1 MILKLNIK
9 ELVGVTSPATPSF
22 NANDA
27 YADDLTM
34 SLRVG
39 NLLVYF
45 GLIRNFTYTYDA
57 ASFIQYVTTN
67 KGQNL
72 KLTSAALTSADG
84 VCTIELVIP
93 QLEMQDYVNLTLT
106 IQNLNAP
113 DPAFEWKNFLMR
125 DVKIFGYDF
134 EFDAIITKK
143 LTADA
148 THPLWYPVA
157 TIIDEPFS
165 DRIWIYKNNNFENFK
180 QYTVDDIEYTD
191 ADTNITL
198 VNSENEVTITYE
210 KNNGGFPPS
219 VTTREDIVD
228 HDLKVYYPT
237 FENSIDS
244 SANLDNFVSISGN
257 KIYTTVNFTS
267 VSIFK
272 QDTVE
277 VFPCKFTLVTQTV
290 NNGEESNTQL
300 IEKSPSDAS
309 LIEEVIY
316 EIQGEVTELD
326 ITINCTLDIL
336 GEEQL
341 ITSGDIEAGEYYVFG
356 YDDLTVDL
364 GDVDIDSQVIRN
376 GRVYIKTLNGGT
388 PLWDNGVILIKPL
401 LEADLEDYKS
411 YKIVDIVSDS
421 DYSIDEFIDGSFPVQ
436 GTNLLGFA
444 GVVPIITFSQSLNMQ
459 GVLPYTIAKDG
470 CNKVVITNF
479 SNIFKLRVSVYAMI
493 DNGDISNTV
502 LITNDLNIGGQED
515 SSDILTLTADNIYKI
530 KVNFISQTGTIRE
543 EEFEHYI
550 VIGCNFETC
559 LLKYLNELICCDTTN
574 CDTNIDCKCL
584 EKNYYDFNAFSTLMH
599 TAIALM
605 NEVYIDSNM
614 FRFLIDNAEVQNK
627 ITRLHNIRTILFRA
641 EEYCLD
647 CQKINSTYSPC
658 KGC

>member
-9 ELVGVTSPATPSF
+9 ELVGVTPPATPSF
-22 NANDA
+22 NAS
-27 YADDLTM
+27 ADEYSDEVRI
-34 SLRVG
+34 SLEIGGV
-39 NLLVYF
+39 VIYS
-45 GLIRNFTYTYDA
+45 GLIKDFTYTYDA
-57 ASFIQYVTTN
+57 ASFTQYVTTT

-72 KLTSAALTSADG
+72 KLTSAALTIANGIS
-84 VCTIELVIP
+84 TIELSIP
-93 QLEMQDYVNLTLT
+93 QLEISDCVNVRIGIFSFLQGLYTWNTLWM
-106 IQNLNAP
+106 
-113 DPAFEWKNFLMR
+113 E
-125 DVKIFGYDF
+125 DVKIFGYDT
-134 EFDAIITKK
+134 EFDIIVSKNFPGEIPYYYA
-143 LTADA
+143 TA
-148 THPLWYPVA
+148 VV
-157 TIIDEPFS
+157 IDEPFS
-165 DRIWIYKNNNFENFK
+165 NRIWIYKNNNFNNSFFWK
-180 QYTVDDIEYTD
+180 IALGDDEYEDVNTSIE
-191 ADTNITL
+191 L
-198 VNSENEVTITYE
+198 VNKENEIRILY
-210 KNNGGFPPS
+210 NGGYE
-219 VTTREDIVD
+219 TTIN

-244 SANLDNFVSISGN
+244 SANLDNFVSVSGN

-272 QDTVE
+272 QDAIE

-300 IEKSPSDAS
+300 IEKSPADAS

-411 YKIVDIVSDS
+411 YKIVDIVSGS
-421 DYSIDEFIDGSFPVQ
+421 DYSVDEFIDGSFPVQ
-436 GTNLLGFA
+436 GTNLLGFV

-459 GVLPYTIAKDG
+459 GVLPYTITKDG